1 MAYEFLKKLFKT
13 DDKGNVVPMTYEEL
27 EAAID
32 ADKDIK
38 VINLSEGGFVSKAK
52 YDAKDEEVKGI
63 RQQLTDANAEI
74 QSYKD
79 MDIEGIKT
87 KAAEWEN
94 KYTTETQALNNRLAE
109 QAREH
114 AEDMFM
120 AGYKFTSKAARN
132 GVLSELR
139 AKKFQLD
146 NGTLLGGKEFMDSLM
161 ANEEYKGAF
170 VTEEKPEVKKPEE
183 TVQKPRFAGPT
194 GGSTGGAGGDN
205 KPLIDFGFNRI
216 RQPKGN

>member
-1 MAYEFLKKLFKT
+1 MAYEFLKKHFKT
-13 DDKGNVVPMTYEEL
+13 DDKGNLLPMTYDEL

-38 VINLSEGGFVSKAK
+38 VVNLSEGGFVSKAK
-52 YDAKDEEVKGI
+52 YDAKDEEVKGV

-183 TVQKPRFAGPT
+183 NVQKPRFAGPT
-194 GGSTGGAGGDN
+194 GGNTGGTGGDN
-205 KPLIDFGFNRI
+205 KPLIDFGFTRI
-216 RQPKGN
+216 RQPKA

>member
-132 GVLSELR
+132 GVLGELR

-170 VTEEKPEVKKPEE
+170 VVEEKPETKKPEE
-183 TVQKPRFAGPT
+183 NVQKPRFAGPT
-194 GGSTGGAGGDN
+194 GGNTGGAGGDN
-205 KPLIDFGFNRI
+205 KPLIDFGFTRI
-216 RQPKGN
+216 RQPKA